1 MLITINRV
9 TDKYWNI
16 TEQESSIDQI
26 DRDILRIMV
35 TKGCTS
41 AYAIWVQM
49 KKENENVMVYKNIG
63 RRVLLLQ
70 EGGFIEE
77 IKLEG
82 IENLHGRKDYKLTMI
97 GLEQLIPQLLE
108 YPDGTEIVV
117 KYMDK
122 FGLDK
127 EGFGIVL
134 ISRLYVITDVI
145 NRYLPTLTGQE
156 RGNLLTIID
165 PKGQLAKKPRN
176 ESIRTY
182 GNFRAVQQLRLTAAE
197 PELKS
202 VTEFLKHILEAERVD
217 KSMQE
222 ISSSSRIDGIHKFES
237 SPSKKN
243 KTTESTKAIPEV
255 NHKVEDV
262 IKSVKLFDSKTNKI
276 IANYYDEIRSKLE
289 RYNIELKIDDKGKET
304 KKYSLTR
311 SYSAYSEPRKKRD
324 QELVSKDIQELH
336 KVIVQVPE
344 PIKVLKQIANS
355 IEALVVLPSEELENY
370 YNPKS
375 KTYNLI
381 KTIDK

>member
-1 MLITINRV
+1 
-9 TDKYWNI
+9 
-16 TEQESSIDQI
+16 
-26 DRDILRIMV
+26 
-35 TKGCTS
+35 
-41 AYAIWVQM
+41 M